1 MKATTKNVR
10 GALPAAARPARFTIE
25 VSHDLAKEISE
36 LQRTLRMDHKKD
48 VFCTAIEVML
58 WMVKKR
64 LDGKNLVAI
73 NPETGQASELS
84 FVGLERISAVDASGR
99 AAAR

>member
-1 MKATTKNVR
+1 MKARTKIAK
-10 GALPAAARPARFTIE
+10 GALPATARPARFTIE
-25 VSHDLAKEISE
+25 VSADLAREIIE

-84 FVGLERISAVDASGR
+84 FVGLERISSTNSAGR
-99 AAAR
+99 LAAN